1 MNIFNQ
7 INIYTVHIYI
17 HIYIYRINSPVLLDP
32 VNVTKSMEQEKS
44 WRAALFKSGE
54 LEARATSWWGIGRS
68 DCVASVSPRR

>member
-1 MNIFNQ
+1 M
-7 INIYTVHIYI
+7 
-17 HIYIYRINSPVLLDP
+17 LLDP